1 MHCMQ
6 QKAFMWTTTGL
17 PVMVVMLV
25 MLVTLG
31 TTLNVTAM
39 PGDQD
44 QWLCEDCLDS
54 ENF

>member
-6 QKAFMWTTTGL
+6 QKAFMWATTGL

-31 TTLNVTAM
+31 TTLNVT
-39 PGDQD
+39 GDQD